1 MVAAM
6 AGEPGAEDRLLL
18 EREEGLAVLA
28 RALDLVQTSGE
39 GRAVF
44 VAGEAGVGK
53 TTLVR
58 RFGRSVRGARFFWGG
73 CDPLATPA
81 PLAPFLDV
89 TDEIGGVVAELLG
102 EDARPYEV
110 ARALL
115 EELAA
120 EGSSVVV
127 FEDLHWA
134 DAGTIDALTYLVRR
148 VERSRS
154 LVVGTYRDDEL
165 AAAHPLRTMLGR
177 LATTPVVGRLHLE
190 RLSRAAVYTLAERAG
205 RDGEAVFAATQG
217 NPFYVTEVLATPAG
231 MVAPSLRDAVLAR
244 ASQLEPAARRLLGV
258 AAAMPPEAELW
269 LLEQVSGGG
278 LDGLEHCLAVGILE
292 ARERAVAFRHEL
304 ARLVV
309 EQELGPG
316 QTMSIHRRIL
326 RALEEAGAEPS
337 RLVHHAEAAGDEAA
351 LLAHAPIAGERAASL
366 GAHTEAAAHFARS
379 VRVSKHRPPA
389 ERAALLQRCAIEH
402 YLINRVPEAIEFQ
415 EQAVSLVRETGDSA
429 QEGVALRWLSRIL
442 WFAGRGEDAARTGAD
457 AVAALEQLPP
467 GPELARAYSNLA
479 QLGMLAHD
487 TDAAQRWGRRA
498 LQLAD
503 RFGVV
508 ETSVHALTNL
518 GTAELFLG
526 EDASGRAKIE
536 ESLRR
541 AVAAGLDDDVG
552 RAYANLA
559 APAVGRRQ
567 YDLAERYLTEG
578 IAYCDEHD
586 IPSYRLYLRAWQA
599 RAELDRGRWSAAA
612 ELVLEVLG
620 DPDASIPQQ
629 ITARV
634 TGGLL
639 AIRSGDAERGRR
651 LLDEALAQ
659 AEPTGELQ
667 RLAPVASA
675 RAEAAWLAGR
685 EGTID
690 TETVSAVA
698 LAAERHQPWELGEL
712 AVWRARA
719 GLGWPPGPV
728 AAPFAAELA
737 GDLTTAAGR
746 WAELG
751 CPYEAAVVRAR
762 GEDEAEL
769 RQALAEFQGL
779 GALPAARIVS
789 RRLRERGARDI
800 PRGPHRATTA
810 NPAALTPRE
819 LEVLR
824 LVAEGLR
831 NVEIAERLVVSV
843 RTIDHHVS
851 SILSKL
857 DVRTRAEAA
866 AAAVRI
872 GVSGNR

>member
-6 AGEPGAEDRLLL
+6 AVELGANDRPLL
-18 EREEGLAVLA
+18 EREEELAILA
-28 RALDLVQTSGE
+28 RALDAVQKSEE
-39 GRAVF
+39 GRALF

-58 RFGRSVRGARFFWGG
+58 RFCQGIAGAGVFWGG
-73 CDPLATPA
+73 CDPLAIPA
-81 PLAPFLDV
+81 PLGPFFEV
-89 TDEIGGVVAELLG
+89 TGEIGGAAAELVAG
-102 EDARPYEV
+102 GARPYEV

-115 EELAA
+115 EDLAD
-120 EGSSVVV
+120 ERSSVVV

-148 VERSRS
+148 VGQSRS
-154 LVVGTYRDDEL
+154 LVIGTYRDDEL
-165 AAAHPLRTMLGR
+165 EPAHPLRVMLGR
-177 LATTPVVGRLHLE
+177 LATTPAVGRLRLE
-190 RLSRAAVYTLAERAG
+190 RLSRAAVDTLAERAG
-205 RDGEAVFAATQG
+205 RDGEGVFAATQG
-217 NPFYVTEVLATPAG
+217 NPFFVTEVLATPAG
-231 MVAPSLRDAVLAR
+231 MVAPSLRDVVLVR
-244 ASQLEPAARRLLGV
+244 ASQLEPAARHLLDV
-258 AAAMPPEAELW
+258 AAAIAPEAELW

-278 LDGLEHCLAVGILE
+278 LDGLERCLAVGMLE
-292 ARERAVAFRHEL
+292 ARDRAVGFRHEL

-309 EQELGPG
+309 EQELGPA
-316 QTMSIHRRIL
+316 QAVSIHRRIL
-326 RALEEAGAEPS
+326 HALEQAGAEPS

-351 LLAHAPIAGERAASL
+351 LLAHARTAGEQAASL

-379 VRVSKHRPPA
+379 IRVSMHRPPA
-389 ERAALLQRCAIEH
+389 ERATLLQRCAIEH

-442 WFAGRGEDAARTGAD
+442 WFAGHGDDAARAGAD

-487 TDAAQRWGRRA
+487 TDAAQLWGRRA
-498 LQLAD
+498 LELAE

-541 AVAAGLDDDVG
+541 AAAAGLDDDVG
-552 RAYANLA
+552 RAYANLVT
-559 APAVGRRQ
+559 PAISRRQ

-578 IAYCDEHD
+578 ITYCDEHD
-586 IPSYRLYLRAWQA
+586 IPGYMLYLRAWQA
-599 RAELDRGRWSAAA
+599 RAELDRGRWLAAA

-620 DPDASIPQQ
+620 DPDSSIPQQ

-639 AIRSGDAERGRR
+639 AMRTGDAERGWR

-685 EGTID
+685 QGAID
-690 TETVSAVA
+690 AETASVA
-698 LAAERHQPWELGEL
+698 ELAAERRQAWELGEL

-719 GLGWPPGPV
+719 GLAWPEGTV

-737 GDLTTAAGR
+737 GDLMTAAGR

-751 CPYEAAVVRAR
+751 CPYEAALVRAQ
-762 GEDEAEL
+762 EDDEAPL
-769 RQALAEFQGL
+769 RHALAEFQRL
-779 GALPAARIVS
+779 GALPAVRLVS

-819 LEVLR
+819 LDVLR

-843 RTIDHHVS
+843 RTVDHHVS

-857 DVRTRAEAA
+857 GVRTRAEAA

-872 GVSGNR
+872 GLTRVR